1 MITFAMKS
9 GRHSGCRC
17 FTCFTS
23 DQASMEPS
31 DGPLAFLVQFAAF
44 NLFFCCFFPGETIF
58 PAGFTMFSLFLTKGK
73 AMVAPEAFMVVGTVG
88 RAARRRDFLGTHVGQ
103 NGRIGHF
110 LIGLGK
116 SPQSSDTVSVGST
129 WTQICSWG

>member
-1 MITFAMKS
+1 MFS
-9 GRHSGCRC
+9 
-17 FTCFTS
+17 
-23 DQASMEPS
+23 
-31 DGPLAFLVQFAAF
+31 
-44 NLFFCCFFPGETIF
+44 CCFF
-58 PAGFTMFSLFLTKGK
+58 TKGK
-73 AMVAPEAFMVVGTVG
+73 AVVAPEAFMVVGTVG

-129 WTQICSWG
+129 VGPRYAVGDSPIMKLRESKYPTIPALAASIGGDHCT

>member
-1 MITFAMKS
+1 
-9 GRHSGCRC
+9 
-17 FTCFTS
+17 
-23 DQASMEPS
+23 
-31 DGPLAFLVQFAAF
+31 
-44 NLFFCCFFPGETIF
+44 
-58 PAGFTMFSLFLTKGK
+58 MFSLFLTKGK